1 MKVYARR
8 FNTYLALAAIL
19 SALCGCET
27 GKSKQEIGA
36 IYIHLQAPPL
46 GASESVSVLRTTPV
60 MVRVTHDPILTETS
74 LMGAKVLTTQG
85 GFSIA
90 LQFDQQGGLVLE
102 QYSGANI
109 GRHFVLYG
117 QWGEKAADG
126 RWLAAPS
133 ITQRITDGLLVFTPD
148 CSREEADKL
157 VAGLNAAA
165 KKSQKQ
171 KKW

>member
-8 FNTYLALAAIL
+8 FNTYLALAAML
-19 SALCGCET
+19 ASFCGCET
-27 GKSKQEIGA
+27 GKNKQDIGA

-46 GASESVSVLRTTPV
+46 GAAEPVWVVRTTPV

-74 LMGAKVLTTQG
+74 LLGAKVVTTQS
-85 GFSIA
+85 GFVIA
-90 LQFDQQGGLVLE
+90 LQFDEQGGLTLE
-102 QYSGANI
+102 QYSGANT
-109 GRHFVLYG
+109 GRHFVIYG

-133 ITQRITDGLLVFTPD
+133 ITHRITDGVLTFSAD

-165 KKSQKQ
+165 KKSQ
-171 KKW
+171 